1 MEFQQFVTENNRS
14 MAQIREDIGYQ
25 ITQPVKWVDR
35 YQDAAGLNRVQIY
48 EDKGAGYQE
57 EGSYF
62 VQDAYQ
68 GENLIEFSVT
78 VGGDV
83 KNLRIDPAMD
93 SCIVKIQEMTWNGL
107 RVDMT
112 NRRIVVANG
121 RMAAAGE
128 SVLPSIVFPTI
139 DPNINIRLE
148 RLNRLENNRLNVKME
163 IVRIPMIMAAD
174 MAQKTGGILKR

>member
-1 MEFQQFVTENNRS
+1 M
-14 MAQIREDIGYQ
+14 
-25 ITQPVKWVDR
+25 
-35 YQDAAGLNRVQIY
+35 
-48 EDKGAGYQE
+48 
-57 EGSYF
+57 
-62 VQDAYQ
+62 
-68 GENLIEFSVT
+68 
-78 VGGDV
+78 